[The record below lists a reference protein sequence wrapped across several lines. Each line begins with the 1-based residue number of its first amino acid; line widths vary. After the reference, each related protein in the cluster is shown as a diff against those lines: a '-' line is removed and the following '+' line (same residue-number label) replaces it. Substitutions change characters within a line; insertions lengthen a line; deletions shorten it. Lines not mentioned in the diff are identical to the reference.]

1 MWLIMQFLRRTGLV
15 LLWLAA
21 PVLAFASANKNDPYL
36 LPLRGAGN
44 IVLVVASIAIVIL
57 LVRGG
62 RWRSMAGKCLVLLWC
77 LPPLL
82 MSAAHLSFELRKHDV
97 LAAGAAEARRLGP
110 HFMVGYSDF
119 SEVARLA
126 EQGLIG
132 GVYVTRHNISG
143 RTPDEMRAEIAAL
156 QDKRRAAGLPPLLVA
171 ADQEGGIV
179 GHLAPP
185 LTKLPALATLAGLAP
200 DDQQARA
207 EEFGRIHGR
216 ELAGLGVNLNLAP
229 VLDLKPPVRRN
240 RLDFNTLIGQRAIA
254 TDPVVVSTIASAY
267 VRGLE
272 ASGVAATLKHFPGIG
287 RVRTDTHHFSAS
299 LDTPV
304 RELEA
309 TDWLP
314 FRTVLSQSHSALMVG
329 HVTLTAVD
337 PDRAASHS
345 KRVVEGIIRDK
356 WGYQGVVMTDDLV
369 MGAIYQHDVCKAV
382 VEAINAGVDL
392 LLVAYDGAQFYRI
405 FQCALEG
412 SRRGRLDAAM
422 LGASE
427 ARLERVFPAEQQR
440 AASRADIQRYGV
452 TAPRATAC
460 GAVSSFQVEF
470 ATCTA
475 EKAGRS
481 M

>member
-1 MWLIMQFLRRTGLV
+1 MHFLRRIGLI

-21 PVLAFASANKNDPYL
+21 PVVSFAAVNKNDPYL
-36 LPLRGAGN
+36 VPLRGAGN
-44 IVLVVASIAIVIL
+44 IVLVVASIAIVIIL
-57 LVRGG
+57 IRGE
-62 RWRSMAGKCLVLLWC
+62 RWRSIAGKLLVMLWC

-82 MSAAHLSFELRKHDV
+82 MSVAHLRFELRRHDV
-97 LAAGAAEARRLGP
+97 LSASATEARQLGP
-110 HFMVGYSDF
+110 HFMVGYSSF
-119 SEVARLA
+119 PEVARLA
-126 EQGLIG
+126 ERGLIG
-132 GVYVTRHNISG
+132 GVYVTRHNIRG
-143 RTPDEMRAEIAAL
+143 RTVEALRAEIAAL
-156 QDKRRAAGLPPLLVA
+156 QDKRRAASLPPLVIA

-185 LTKLPALATLAGLAP
+185 LTKVPALATLAGLAP
-200 DDQQARA
+200 DDQQSKA

-240 RLDFNTLIGQRAIA
+240 RLDFHTLIGQRAIA
-254 TDPVVVSTIASAY
+254 TDPAVVSTIASAY

-272 ASGVAATLKHFPGIG
+272 ETSVGATLKHFPGIG
-287 RVRTDTHHFSAS
+287 RVRTDTHHFSAN

-309 TDWLP
+309 TDWIP
-314 FRTVLSQSHSALMVG
+314 FREVLSHSRSALMVG
-329 HVTLTAVD
+329 HITLTAVD

-345 KRVVEGIIRDK
+345 KRVVDGIIRDK

-405 FQCALEG
+405 FACALDG
-412 SRRGRLDAAM
+412 SRQGKLDAAM
-422 LGASE
+422 LRASE
-427 ARLERVFPAEQQR
+427 ARLEQGFPTAQAR
-440 AASRADIQRYGV
+440 AASSPMRVVDKDQ
-452 TAPRATAC
+452 P
-460 GAVSSFQVEF
+460 F
-470 ATCTA
+470 AN
-475 EKAGRS
+475 
-481 M
+481 